1 MRYRT
6 KLTNMLTS
14 EKNRALNCLTVSNL
28 KLDDVFSNVFGKSSR
43 SIIRYILE
51 HPGETFQV
59 APFIDRRCKHPVE
72 EIQAAVDGAI
82 SREQAAKLR
91 ECLLHIDQLN
101 GHRETIETEILRLAQ
116 PYSHQLELLRTVP
129 GFSAAPL
136 TAVWNVLS
144 KLEPYGAVR
153 VHQPVNS
160 HSLVQVSSEDLRMTS
175 LTSNLFSRAN
185 DCLSALQ
192 ASLAAMRPICSAG
205 GRMVVSAGSIMEEM
219 LRLSKPTTAMSC
231 GIRRPCALIALIAA
245 QAFAGANYTWGW
257 VPYTDPGANLTF
269 AIRDELRR
277 VEAETGKVPSVI
289 LMQNHGIIVHDD
301 DPDTALA
308 IHTDANE
315 RLARMF
321 GLTGTSFPK
330 IAVREMAA
338 GIYAADVPYLAEQ
351 FRTGGY
357 TQEFLMTQPLYPD
370 QMVFLTD
377 TFYLDQEMLEAG
389 QAVAS
394 SKTGELLMQMDEKK
408 ALTLTETLTA
418 VFFVMEHIRKAGY
431 ELSTMGEAAK
441 KFIANWESEKYRKS
455 LAGKKA

>member
-1 MRYRT
+1 MGMFFEEHA
-6 KLTNMLTS
+6 KLLS
-14 EKNRALNCLTVSNL
+14 DFARVS
-28 KLDDVFSNVFGKSSR
+28 
-43 SIIRYILE
+43 
-51 HPGETFQV
+51 
-59 APFIDRRCKHPVE
+59 
-72 EIQAAVDGAI
+72 QAAGARADYVQGGGGNTSVKLPGGLMAIKASGFCLSDIRPDKAYAVLDGADLRNFYLTTEP
-82 SREQAAKLR
+82 SALADVEKEGSARAKADIR
-91 ECLLHIDQLN
+91 HID
-101 GHRETIETEILRLAQ
+101 GLA
-116 PYSHQLELLRTVP
+116 
-129 GFSAAPL
+129 
-136 TAVWNVLS
+136 
-144 KLEPYGAVR
+144 
-153 VHQPVNS
+153 
-160 HSLVQVSSEDLRMTS
+160 DLRPSVEAGFHSILKTFVVHTHS
-175 LTSNLFSRAN
+175 VYAN
-185 DCLSALQ
+185 
-192 ASLAAMRPICSAG
+192 LAACSTACRP
-205 GRMVVSAGSIMEEM
+205 
-219 LRLSKPTTAMSC
+219 
-231 GIRRPCALIALIAA
+231 IAA

-277 VEAETGKVPSVI
+277 VEAETGKAPSVI

-321 GLTGTSFPK
+321 GLSGTSFPK

-338 GIYAADVPYLAEQ
+338 GIYAADVPYLAGQ

-377 TFYLDQEMLEAG
+377 TFYLDQETLGAG

-394 SKTGELLMQMDEKK
+394 SKTGELLMQMDAKK

>member
-1 MRYRT
+1 MFFEEHA
-6 KLTNMLTS
+6 KLLS
-14 EKNRALNCLTVSNL
+14 EFARVS
-28 KLDDVFSNVFGKSSR
+28 
-43 SIIRYILE
+43 
-51 HPGETFQV
+51 
-59 APFIDRRCKHPVE
+59 
-72 EIQAAVDGAI
+72 QAAGARADYVQGGGGNTSVKLPGGLMAIKASCFCLSDIRPDKAYAVLDGADL
-82 SREQAAKLR
+82 SNFY
-91 ECLLHIDQLN
+91 ID
-101 GHRETIETEILRLAQ
+101 GLA
-116 PYSHQLELLRTVP
+116 
-129 GFSAAPL
+129 
-136 TAVWNVLS
+136 
-144 KLEPYGAVR
+144 
-153 VHQPVNS
+153 
-160 HSLVQVSSEDLRMTS
+160 DLRPSVEAGFHSILKTFVVHTHS
-175 LTSNLFSRAN
+175 VYAN
-185 DCLSALQ
+185 
-192 ASLAAMRPICSAG
+192 LAACSTACRP
-205 GRMVVSAGSIMEEM
+205 
-219 LRLSKPTTAMSC
+219 
-231 GIRRPCALIALIAA
+231 IAA

-277 VEAETGKVPSVI
+277 VEKETGKVPSVF

-321 GLTGTSFPK
+321 GLSGTSFPK

-338 GIYAADVPYLAEQ
+338 GIYAADVPYLAGQ

-377 TFYLDQEMLEAG
+377 TFYLDQETLGAG

-394 SKTGELLMQMDEKK
+394 SKTGELLMQMDAKK

-441 KFIANWESEKYRKS
+441 RFIANWESEKYRKS

>member
-1 MRYRT
+1 M
-6 KLTNMLTS
+6 
-14 EKNRALNCLTVSNL
+14 
-28 KLDDVFSNVFGKSSR
+28 
-43 SIIRYILE
+43 
-51 HPGETFQV
+51 
-59 APFIDRRCKHPVE
+59 
-72 EIQAAVDGAI
+72 
-82 SREQAAKLR
+82 
-91 ECLLHIDQLN
+91 
-101 GHRETIETEILRLAQ
+101 
-116 PYSHQLELLRTVP
+116 
-129 GFSAAPL
+129 
-136 TAVWNVLS
+136 
-144 KLEPYGAVR
+144 
-153 VHQPVNS
+153 
-160 HSLVQVSSEDLRMTS
+160 
-175 LTSNLFSRAN
+175 
-185 DCLSALQ
+185 
-192 ASLAAMRPICSAG
+192 
-205 GRMVVSAGSIMEEM
+205 
-219 LRLSKPTTAMSC
+219 
-231 GIRRPCALIALIAA
+231 
-245 QAFAGANYTWGW
+245 
-257 VPYTDPGANLTF
+257 PYTDPGANLTF

-321 GLTGTSFPK
+321 GLSGTSFPK

-338 GIYAADVPYLAEQ
+338 GIYAADVPYLAGQ

-377 TFYLDQEMLEAG
+377 TFYLDQETLGAG

-394 SKTGELLMQMDEKK
+394 SKTGELLMQMDAKK

-418 VFFVMEHIRKAGY
+418 VFFVMEHIRKSGY